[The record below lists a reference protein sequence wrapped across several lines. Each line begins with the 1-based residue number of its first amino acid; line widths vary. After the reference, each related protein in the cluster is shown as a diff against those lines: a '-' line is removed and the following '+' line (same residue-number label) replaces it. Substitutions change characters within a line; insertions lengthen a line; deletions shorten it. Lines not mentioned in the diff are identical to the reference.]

1 MAIAIWRRR
10 RVEDYLTIS
19 LAAGRAFHNLVESTM
34 ETLATPIIIPD
45 LWQQRAIQALQEGKD
60 VIVSA
65 PTGAGKTYI
74 FERLIEAG
82 FAGRAVYTVPTR
94 ALANDKRME
103 WMHKRWDVGLQ
114 TGDRSENTGAPVVV
128 ATLETQRHRLLRG
141 EGPDLLVIDEY
152 QMIGDPDRGMHYEL
166 AIASAPADTQLL
178 LLSGSVKN
186 PQSVARWLQRLGREV
201 TCIHHTE
208 RPVPLEEVHVDALPD
223 RVPSSVQGFWPRV
236 VARALRSE
244 MAPLITFTPQRKAA
258 EDLAFQLARML
269 PEEDPLI
276 LTPEQQRLAGT
287 ALGRLLK
294 ARIAYHHSGLDYRQR
309 AGLVEPLAKAGQLR
323 VVVATMGLASGIN
336 FSMRSVLVT
345 GREYRVS
352 DHNRLVRPD
361 ELLQMFGRAG
371 RRGLD
376 RIGYVLVAPGK
387 PRLMEARPLHLRRH
401 NQTDWPSLISVMHH
415 AVESGHDPV
424 PAAQNLS
431 ARLFN
436 EERIPLGLR
445 DFRQN
450 GAPRQINM
458 EASVVRQKIVEFQT
472 PDGDWE
478 RRRAPRR
485 CPLSQ
490 TWIFTEDKW
499 IPALSHPKLLSTL
512 KFGSLCRLSD
522 SGGLKIKYGRELPIA
537 RMGRTEKEGELVI
550 TRALLRM
557 LQESDSGKGQLH
569 RFGWSLDKVEK
580 KIFPMLQVLTQGGE
594 PAEWL
599 ERNGSFFVR
608 LDYSRAETMAIIDN
622 QKRGLIDPPER
633 VQVHEARLDFG
644 PISQKSGTPPTP
656 ETAAEAW
663 YQLGL
668 INDNARPTRRGLLF
682 SFFNH
687 GEGLAI
693 AAALEDPSYPID
705 ELVEHIAN
713 LRAGHRFS
721 EHEVSSG
728 RLGSVCRAT
737 FGFRNIE
744 GYLHKGLPEGY
755 GDGAAEWLFNVSGNL
770 KRRSLRHGE
779 LGQGDVE
786 RVKLEWRSL
795 LQHIASAPPL
805 DWTRWLQF
813 QRAAIERLDS
823 LPLPRPFDDFPPLTA
838 TQKQRHKSFLRFE

>member
-1 MAIAIWRRR
+1 
-10 RVEDYLTIS
+10 
-19 LAAGRAFHNLVESTM
+19 M

-114 TGDRSENTGAPVVV
+114 TGDRSENLDAPVVV

-141 EGPDLLVIDEY
+141 SGPDLLVIDEY

-166 AIASAPADTQLL
+166 AIASAPPDTQLL

-186 PQSVARWLQRLGREV
+186 PQSVASWLGRLGRDA

-345 GREYRVS
+345 GREYRVA

-401 NQTDWPSLISVMHH
+401 NQTDWPSLISVMQH
-415 AVESGHDPV
+415 AVEAGHDPV

-431 ARLFN
+431 ARLFHD
-436 EERIPLGLR
+436 ERIPLGLN

-450 GAPRQINM
+450 GAPAKVLN
-458 EASVVRQKIVEFQT
+458 EGSVVRQKVVEFQN

-478 RRRAPRR
+478 RRRAGRR
-485 CPLSQ
+485 YPLAQ
-490 TWIFTEDKW
+490 TWIHVKERW
-499 IPALSHPKLLSTL
+499 LPALSYPDLLANL
-512 KFGSLCRLSD
+512 EHGSLCRLSD
-522 SGGLKIKYGRELPIA
+522 SGELKIKYGRELPVA
-537 RMGRTEKEGELVI
+537 RMGRTEKEGELVL
-550 TRALLRM
+550 TRSLLRL
-557 LQESDSGKGQLH
+557 LQSEDSKNKRLH
-569 RFGWSLDKVEK
+569 RFGWTLDRVERQ
-580 KIFPMLQVLTQGGE
+580 IFPKLPALTQGGE
-594 PAEWL
+594 PVEWL

-608 LDYSRAETMAIIDN
+608 LDYSRAETNAIVDS
-622 QKRGLIDPPER
+622 QKRGLINAPER
-633 VQVHEARLDFG
+633 LQVHEARLDFG
-644 PISQKSGTPPTP
+644 PISQKASAAPTP
-656 ETAAEAW
+656 DTAAEAW

-668 INDNARPTRRGLLF
+668 IDDNARPTRRGLLF

-693 AAALEDPSYPID
+693 AAALEDSSYPID

-737 FGFRNIE
+737 YGFRNIE
-744 GYLHKGLPEGY
+744 GYLLKGLPEGY
-755 GDGAAEWLFNVSGNL
+755 GDGAAEWLFTVSGSHQ
-770 KRRSLRHGE
+770 RRSLRQSE

-795 LQHIASAPPL
+795 LQHISNAPAL
-805 DWTRWLQF
+805 GWDRWLDF
-813 QRAAIERLDS
+813 QRTAIERLDQ
-823 LPLPRPFDDFPPLTA
+823 LPAPKTHDNFPPLTA
-838 TQKQRHKSFLRFE
+838 AQRRRHKSFLRFD

>member
-1 MAIAIWRRR
+1 
-10 RVEDYLTIS
+10 
-19 LAAGRAFHNLVESTM
+19 M

-45 LWQQRAIQALQEGKD
+45 LWQQRAIQALQEGQD

-103 WMHKRWDVGLQ
+103 WMHKRWNVGLQ
-114 TGDRSENTGAPVVV
+114 TGDRSENLDAPVVV
-128 ATLETQRHRLLRG
+128 ATLETQRHKLLRG
-141 EGPDLLVIDEY
+141 RGPDLLVIDEY

-166 AIASAPADTQLL
+166 AIASAPPDTQLL

-186 PQSVARWLQRLGREV
+186 PLSVASWLERLGRKV
-201 TCIHHTE
+201 SCIHHTE

-223 RVPSSVQGFWPRV
+223 RVPNSVQGFWPRV

-287 ALGRLLK
+287 ALSRLLK

-345 GREYRVS
+345 GREYRVA
-352 DHNRLVRPD
+352 DHNRLLRPD

-415 AVESGHDPV
+415 AVEAGHDPI

-431 ARLFN
+431 ARLFHD
-436 EERIPLGLR
+436 ERIPLGLN

-450 GAPRQINM
+450 GAPLQKLNQG
-458 EASVVRQKIVEFQT
+458 SVVRQKVVEIQN

-485 CPLSQ
+485 YPLAQ
-490 TWIFTEDKW
+490 TWIHVNEQW
-499 IPALSHPKLLSTL
+499 QPALSDPSLLASL
-512 KFGSLCRLSD
+512 EFGSLCRLND
-522 SGGLKIKYGRELPIA
+522 PGELKIKYGRELPVA
-537 RMGRTEKEGELVI
+537 RMGRDEKEGELVL
-550 TRALLRM
+550 TRPLMRLLQSQGAKSKR
-557 LQESDSGKGQLH
+557 LH
-569 RFGWSLDKVEK
+569 RFGWTLDQVERQ
-580 KIFPMLQVLTQGGE
+580 IFPKLVGLTLGGE
-594 PAEWL
+594 PVEWL

-608 LDYSRAETMAIIDN
+608 LDYSRAETHAIVDS
-622 QKRGLIDPPER
+622 QQRGLIRAPER

-644 PISQKSGTPPTP
+644 PISQKTGTAPTP
-656 ETAAEAW
+656 DTAAEAW

-668 INDNARPTRRGLLF
+668 IDDNARPTRRGLLF
-682 SFFNH
+682 SYFNH

-693 AAALEDPSYPID
+693 AAALEDASYPID

-737 FGFRNIE
+737 YGFRNIE

-755 GDGAAEWLFNVSGNL
+755 GDGAAEWLFTVSGSHQ
-770 KRRSLRHGE
+770 RRSLRQSE

-795 LQHIASAPPL
+795 LQHISKAPPL
-805 DWTRWLQF
+805 SWRRWLDF
-813 QRAAIERLDS
+813 QRTAIERLDA
-823 LPLPRPFDDFPPLTA
+823 LPTPKPHNDFPPLTA
-838 TQKQRHKSFLRFE
+838 AQRRRHKSFLRFD